1 MVAVAATKDSLASH
15 YAGLGT
21 WIGLATG
28 NPGSTATPSNEV
40 TGGSPAYARKQTTW
54 SAGTTG
60 VQNGTAVT
68 IDSPAATIT
77 YVLVA
82 SSSSGNNMIDNAT
95 VTSVTLTAQGQ
106 VVVTPQFTMT

>member
-1 MVAVAATKDSLASH
+1 MVAVAATKDALAAEYASL
-15 YAGLGT
+15 GD

-28 NPGSTATPSNEV
+28 APGSTATPSNEV

-68 IDSPAATIT
+68 IDSPAATIN

-82 SSSSGNNMIDNAT
+82 SSSSGNNMIDNAA
-95 VTSVTLTAQGQ
+95 VTPVTLTAQGQ
-106 VVVTPQFTMT
+106 IVVTPLYTQT